1 MTGCGDCRPECCV
14 LSDFHAAPDT
24 HLDLGYLESRL
35 RHYPDQYLAAN
46 ILEGVRLDADVELQ
60 SVWVPHL
67 TSLPFGYASVG
78 KELRRLRS
86 LGWYEFYSSLPFWP
100 MYLNGQG
107 ATARKLEPDRFRRTT
122 EGNGPRA
129 PTFDASGLQAISI
142 NEASHIYHMPQH
154 FLRDERPEFRDW
166 LRARGLPAPSPSPA
180 SATSRFTKWPKERK
194 PQLAAVMRDNA
205 VFNRAGHLLGEP
217 TYGFEDDA
225 KDYFNQLVMAPSEL
239 HKVGTIFLAEPD
251 DLARPRGPPPST
263 AASTERLPGADQLI
277 FVSEKRLGFGTHGA
291 SNIAQRFSDALVVW
305 YREDMDVAD
314 AEARPSAGARE
325 LAWLQLRLD
334 LQRRRGEPCIAIH
347 RWTQAPGNILPD
359 IPAPT
364 SVEAIPPG
372 YVCPQLRLFSAF
384 MYTDDPLFLTVGLE
398 RTKRALRVW
407 RRLTNAIRLIM
418 AIPEKRTLGSWGR
431 WLGVNVI
438 SNLGLIV
445 VPRDKILRASAAIAD
460 VLERGVHF
468 HVYRSLC
475 GLLEHLRAVN
485 LQARNIMFG
494 LYRPHGPTGASKFGP
509 TGWVT
514 CDPLMRKQLLRWQT
528 LLFESCGVSV
538 KRALLRAELEDPPKV
553 FFDVTSDACLADV
566 DRAGIGGF
574 CHGLFWFYEVHCRC
588 IRLIYQ
594 LCIRFLLISDYQL
607 FIRLIQHSTCISW
620 PDTAVS
626 TVYQAG

>member
-1 MTGCGDCRPECCV
+1 
-14 LSDFHAAPDT
+14 
-24 HLDLGYLESRL
+24 
-35 RHYPDQYLAAN
+35 
-46 ILEGVRLDADVELQ
+46 
-60 SVWVPHL
+60 
-67 TSLPFGYASVG
+67 
-78 KELRRLRS
+78 
-86 LGWYEFYSSLPFWP
+86 
-100 MYLNGQG
+100 
-107 ATARKLEPDRFRRTT
+107 
-122 EGNGPRA
+122 
-129 PTFDASGLQAISI
+129 
-142 NEASHIYHMPQH
+142 MPQH

-166 LRARGLPAPSPSPA
+166 LRARGLPAPSPPPA

-239 HKVGTIFLAEPD
+239 HKVGTIFLAESG
-251 DLARPRGPPPST
+251 DLARPRDPPPGT
-263 AASTERLPGADQLI
+263 AASTERLPGANQLI

-325 LAWLQLRLD
+325 LAWLQRRLD
-334 LQRRRGEPCIAIH
+334 LQRRRGEPCVAIH
-347 RWTQAPGNILPD
+347 RWTQAPDAILPD

-364 SVEAIPPG
+364 SIEAIPPG

-398 RTKRALRVW
+398 RTKRALRAW

-438 SNLGLIV
+438 PNLGLVV

-538 KRALLRAELEDPPKV
+538 KRALLRDELEDPPKV

-574 CHGLFWFYEVHCRC
+574 CHGLFWFYEVPEDVRPYLTIPVLEFLAVGCGLLTFFQYLRGASRTGPHGANVRILLRTDALTSALALPASTANAEVMQEVDHHLRSTTEWETLFFLLAVAHLYGDCNPAAD
-588 IRLIYQ
+588 LISRQRWPEFRQ
-594 LCIRFLLISDYQL
+594 LCALLGISAHAKSPS
-607 FIRLIQHSTCISW
+607 RPAPSPSSTRPS
-620 PDTAVS
+620 PPQRGSMPAAPR
-626 TVYQAG
+626 AGILRSQGRPQDACGSPPPQP

>member
-1 MTGCGDCRPECCV
+1 MDMIPSEEARGKAKQWFQNALDDLTSIRDQLAAGVAPSEVHRDRRQAIAIGQTETAEWARYRVWDCRPRCCV
-14 LSDFHAAPDT
+14 LSDFHATPDT
-24 HLDLGYLESRL
+24 HLDLVYLESRL

-46 ILEGVRLDADVELQ
+46 ILEGIRLDADVELQ

-86 LGWYEFYSSLPFWP
+86 LGWYEFYSGLPFWP

-154 FLRDERPEFRDW
+154 FLRDERPEFREW

-180 SATSRFTKWPKERK
+180 SSTARFTKWPKERK
-194 PQLAAVMRDNA
+194 PQLSAVMRDNA
-205 VFNRAGHLLGEP
+205 VFNRAGHLIGEP

-239 HKVGTIFLAEPD
+239 HKVGTVFLAEPS
-251 DLARPRGPPPST
+251 DLAT
-263 AASTERLPGADQLI
+263 STEQPSGADQLI

-314 AEARPSAGARE
+314 AEARASASARE
-325 LAWLQLRLD
+325 LSWLQLRLD
-334 LQRRRGEPCIAIH
+334 LQRRRGEPCVAIH
-347 RWTQAPGNILPD
+347 RWTQAPGAVLPD

-364 SVEAIPPG
+364 SVGAIPPG

-407 RRLTNAIRLIM
+407 RRLTDAIQLIM

-431 WLGVNVI
+431 WLGVDVI
-438 SNLGLIV
+438 SNLGLVV

-460 VLERGVHF
+460 VLDRGVYF

-475 GLLEHLRAVN
+475 AAARASPGGQPPVSEHHVRPLPPSRTYRRLQVRPNRVGDLRRSHAQATPAVADPT
-485 LQARNIMFG
+485 LRVLRRQRQAS
-494 LYRPHGPTGASKFGP
+494 PAS
-509 TGWVT
+509 
-514 CDPLMRKQLLRWQT
+514 
-528 LLFESCGVSV
+528 S
-538 KRALLRAELEDPPKV
+538 RA
-553 FFDVTSDACLADV
+553 
-566 DRAGIGGF
+566 
-574 CHGLFWFYEVHCRC
+574 
-588 IRLIYQ
+588 
-594 LCIRFLLISDYQL
+594 
-607 FIRLIQHSTCISW
+607 
-620 PDTAVS
+620 
-626 TVYQAG
+626 

>member
-1 MTGCGDCRPECCV
+1 
-14 LSDFHAAPDT
+14 
-24 HLDLGYLESRL
+24 
-35 RHYPDQYLAAN
+35 
-46 ILEGVRLDADVELQ
+46 
-60 SVWVPHL
+60 
-67 TSLPFGYASVG
+67 
-78 KELRRLRS
+78 
-86 LGWYEFYSSLPFWP
+86 
-100 MYLNGQG
+100 
-107 ATARKLEPDRFRRTT
+107 
-122 EGNGPRA
+122 
-129 PTFDASGLQAISI
+129 
-142 NEASHIYHMPQH
+142 MPQH
-154 FLRDERPEFRDW
+154 FLRDERPEFRAW
-166 LRARGLPAPSPSPA
+166 LRTRGLPAPSPPPA

-239 HKVGTIFLAEPD
+239 HKVGTIFLAESD
-251 DLARPRGPPPST
+251 ALARPCDPPPG
-263 AASTERLPGADQLI
+263 AAAPTERLPGANQLI

-314 AEARPSAGARE
+314 AEARPRAGARE

-334 LQRRRGEPCIAIH
+334 LQRRRGEPCVAIH
-347 RWTQAPGNILPD
+347 RWTQAPDAILPD

-438 SNLGLIV
+438 PNLGLVV

-468 HVYRSLC
+468 HV
-475 GLLEHLRAVN
+475 
-485 LQARNIMFG
+485 
-494 LYRPHGPTGASKFGP
+494 
-509 TGWVT
+509 
-514 CDPLMRKQLLRWQT
+514 
-528 LLFESCGVSV
+528 
-538 KRALLRAELEDPPKV
+538 
-553 FFDVTSDACLADV
+553 
-566 DRAGIGGF
+566 
-574 CHGLFWFYEVHCRC
+574 
-588 IRLIYQ
+588 
-594 LCIRFLLISDYQL
+594 
-607 FIRLIQHSTCISW
+607 
-620 PDTAVS
+620 
-626 TVYQAG
+626 

>member
-1 MTGCGDCRPECCV
+1 M
-14 LSDFHAAPDT
+14 
-24 HLDLGYLESRL
+24 
-35 RHYPDQYLAAN
+35 
-46 ILEGVRLDADVELQ
+46 
-60 SVWVPHL
+60 WVPHL

-86 LGWYEFYSSLPFWP
+86 LGWYEFYSGLPFWP

-154 FLRDERPEFRDW
+154 FLRDERPEFREW

-180 SATSRFTKWPKERK
+180 SSTARFTKWPKERK
-194 PQLAAVMRDNA
+194 PQLSAVMRDNA
-205 VFNRAGHLLGEP
+205 VFNRAGHLIGEP

-239 HKVGTIFLAEPD
+239 HKVGTVFLAEPS
-251 DLARPRGPPPST
+251 DLATSAEQPP
-263 AASTERLPGADQLI
+263 GVDQLI

-314 AEARPSAGARE
+314 AEARASASARE
-325 LAWLQLRLD
+325 LSWLQLRLD
-334 LQRRRGEPCIAIH
+334 LQRRRGEPCVAIH
-347 RWTQAPGNILPD
+347 RWTQAPGAVLPD

-364 SVEAIPPG
+364 SVGAIPPG

-407 RRLTNAIRLIM
+407 RRLTDAIRLIM

-431 WLGVNVI
+431 WLGVDVI
-438 SNLGLIV
+438 SNLGLVV

-460 VLERGVHF
+460 VLDRGVHF

-485 LQARNIMFG
+485 LQSRNIMFG

-514 CDPLMRKQLLRWQT
+514 CDALMRKQLLRWQT

-538 KRALLRAELEDPPKV
+538 KRASAP
-553 FFDVTSDACLADV
+553 S
-566 DRAGIGGF
+566 RAGRSAQRHF
-574 CHGLFWFYEVHCRC
+574 RRDLR
-588 IRLIYQ
+588 RLP
-594 LCIRFLLISDYQL
+594 R
-607 FIRLIQHSTCISW
+607 RR
-620 PDTAVS
+620 
-626 TVYQAG
+626 